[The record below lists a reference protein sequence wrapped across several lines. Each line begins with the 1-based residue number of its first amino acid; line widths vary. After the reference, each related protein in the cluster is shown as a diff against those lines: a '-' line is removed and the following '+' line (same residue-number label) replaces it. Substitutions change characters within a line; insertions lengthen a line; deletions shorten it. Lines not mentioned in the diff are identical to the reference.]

1 MLKNIE
7 PESRV
12 EYLLEKQ
19 KKSNIE
25 KNSICNTTLYDPY
38 IKPSTVAEPA
48 LATMVDNMYRQCE
61 DQSLSTMDDNIF
73 DGMNMFMQDS
83 QFGDY

>member
-38 IKPSTVAEPA
+38 IKPSTVQNQHYQLWSIICTDSVKINHYQPWMIIYS
-48 LATMVDNMYRQCE
+48 MV
-61 DQSLSTMDDNIF
+61 
-73 DGMNMFMQDS
+73 
-83 QFGDY
+83 